1 MISNTK
7 AILLV
12 AITATLLGFSQNAC
26 ADQPNMR
33 NALTHLREA
42 KIALQAANNNK
53 GGWRAAALESVDKAI
68 VQTEKGIRFA
78 R

>member
-1 MISNTK
+1 MKITIIS
-7 AILLV
+7 LLV
-12 AITATLLGFSQNAC
+12 AIGLIGSAS
-26 ADQPNMR
+26 ADQPNMQ

-53 GGWRAAALESVDKAI
+53 GGWRAAAIESVDKAI
-68 VQTEKGIRFA
+68 AQTEKGIRFA

>member
-12 AITATLLGFSQNAC
+12 AVTATLLGFSQNAS
-26 ADQPNMR
+26 ADQPNMQ
-33 NALTHLREA
+33 NALKHLQAA
-42 KIALQAANNNK
+42 KSALQAADTNK
-53 GGWRAAALESVDKAI
+53 GGWRNSALASVNQAI
-68 VQTEKGIRFA
+68 SETEKGIRFA